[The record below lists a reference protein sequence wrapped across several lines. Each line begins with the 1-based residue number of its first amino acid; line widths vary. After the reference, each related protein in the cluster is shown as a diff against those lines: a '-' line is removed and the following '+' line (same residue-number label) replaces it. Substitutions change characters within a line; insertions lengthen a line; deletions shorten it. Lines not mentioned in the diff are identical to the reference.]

1 MLDAPGQ
8 PFFDPEADEAL
19 FSTIEAE
26 VRQTTDRRVRR
37 VNHHINDEGFAAAVL
52 AAFAE
57 VMGGRVTGGR
67 A

>member
-37 VNHHINDEGFAAAVL
+37 VDHHINDEGFAAAVL
-52 AAFAE
+52 AAFDE
-57 VMGGRVTGGR
+57 VMGGT